1 MRYRISP
8 LTILRVGLALV
19 FASNALI
26 AIVAPG
32 EFEEIIATSFIGSWL
47 PVSLSVLIP
56 FIAINDAVL
65 AGLLLRGK
73 WLKPVAVW
81 AGIWIAGVTVI
92 SGLSLDTLE
101 EAGVLAMPAALY
113 FLAARNQN
121 PTAKR
126 PD

>member
-1 MRYRISP
+1 M
-8 LTILRVGLALV
+8 V

-26 AIVAPG
+26 AIVDPG
-32 EFEEIIATSFIGSWL
+32 EFEEIIAASFVGSWL
-47 PVSLSVLIP
+47 PVSPSFLIP
-56 FIAINDAVL
+56 FIAINDAVV
-65 AGLLLRGK
+65 ATLLLSGK
-73 WLKPVAVW
+73 WLKAVAVW

-101 EAGVLAMPAALY
+101 EAGMLAMPAALY

-126 PD
+126 